1 MEVRAMEEAIA
12 GETAMPPEKMR
23 SATPLVDRRTSIKE
37 EAKTLTKGS
46 VEEDWQ
52 GIVIT
57 DPAFY
62 LKDDDERE

>member
-1 MEVRAMEEAIA
+1 MEEAIS
-12 GETAMPPEKMR
+12 GEAAMPPEKM
-23 SATPLVDRRTSIKE
+23 SAATPLVNRRTSTKE

-52 GIVIT
+52 GMVIT